1 MKIIFILSI
10 TVIAVAAFCVPA
22 EANQPGAAYSRP
34 NVSGGYDFYDAS
46 GSKTGSSSRRH
57 DGGYD
62 YFDQFGSKTGSIIEH
77 EDTGAY
83 EYRDAENIDRGSLK
97 ADPYGGYRFKAK
109 GEDVVTAGQTNI
121 RRSYGYADT
130 YGSGIETLS
139 SDVIRGID
147 STDKTAIDA
156 TGLGTSSRPE
166 SGLSTPSSEALT
178 SSQADTGSGLSTITS
193 AD

>member
-10 TVIAVAAFCVPA
+10 AVIVAAVLCMPV
-22 EANQPGAAYSRP
+22 EATQPGAAQSRP

-46 GSKTGSSSRRH
+46 GAKTGSSSKRH

-62 YFDQFGSKTGSIIEH
+62 YFDQYGSRTGSIIEH

-147 STDKTAIDA
+147 STSQPATDT
-156 TGLGTSSRPE
+156 TGLE
-166 SGLSTPSSEALT
+166 T
-178 SSQADTGSGLSTITS
+178 SSQANTGSGLSTITS